1 VSIESPQLL
10 EELCLL
16 SKEPPL
22 PWERKHVLN
31 VEGSGV
37 GKSASV
43 TDGASVTD
51 EPRYRLLTIKLY

>member
-1 VSIESPQLL
+1 
-10 EELCLL
+10 
-16 SKEPPL
+16 L
-22 PWERKHVLN
+22 PWERKRVLN

-51 EPRYRLLTIKLY
+51 EPRYTSFYYILL